1 MKRWLMT
8 GAVLLVL
15 GGVHAAASSNA
26 VTVAGGNLT
35 SGPFS
40 DASVVAPVAANAAV
54 SVIER
59 KGGWYHVRLAT
70 GQDGWLP
77 MASIRYD
84 SSGAAAAGGGSSD
97 WAALLQSGRSGS
109 GGSSATTGVRGL
121 NTGDIE
127 NAVPDPAA
135 VTELDDWAAKPGQA
149 KRFAQ
154 QLPAEAQKADYL
166 PEKGR

>member
-8 GAVLLVL
+8 GAVFLVL

-26 VTVAGGNLT
+26 QTVTGGNLT

-40 DASVVAPVAANAAV
+40 DAGVVAPVIANAAV
-54 SVIER
+54 TVIER
-59 KGGWYHVRLAT
+59 KGGWYHVRLGT

-84 SSGAAAAGGGSSD
+84 SSGAAASGGSTD
-97 WAALLQSGRSGS
+97 WASLLQSGRSGS
-109 GGSSATTGVRGL
+109 GGSTATTGVRGL

-127 NAVPDPAA
+127 NAVPDPDA
-135 VTELDDWAAKPGQA
+135 VTALEDWAMKPGQA

-154 QLPAEAQKADYL
+154 QLPAEAQKVDYL
-166 PEKGR
+166 PEKGK